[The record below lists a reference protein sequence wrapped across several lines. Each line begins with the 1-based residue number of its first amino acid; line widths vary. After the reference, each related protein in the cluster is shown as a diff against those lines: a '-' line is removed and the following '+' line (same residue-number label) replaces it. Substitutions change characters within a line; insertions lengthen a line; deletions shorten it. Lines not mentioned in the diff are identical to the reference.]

1 MKHLQLYKWQ
11 NLGKKSQTLHYN
23 YHLVWNDFGVCYTW
37 NMWCVVYIKL
47 VHESTNMFQLHFMH
61 IKTP

>member
-47 VHESTNMFQLHFMH
+47 VHESTNMF
-61 IKTP
+61 